1 MGAVLGLV
9 VAGEWSAWPGSGS
22 GALAC
27 CGYRL
32 PWRVRAVVV
41 GVGGLSAA
49 ARGGGPA
56 RGGARVGG
64 RGRGGAGGAVVLL
77 GWAGAGP
84 GGRPGVV
91 CAGCRG
97 LGGAGGAGAGGVGAD
112 RGRIRRGRADD

>member
-9 VAGEWSAWPGSGS
+9 VAGEWSAWPGSGF

-27 CGYRL
+27 RGYRL

-41 GVGGLSAA
+41 GVGGSSPAA
-49 ARGGGPA
+49 GGAGPA

-64 RGRGGAGGAVVLL
+64 RDQRGAERPVVLL
-77 GWAGAGP
+77 GRSAAGP
-84 GGRPGVV
+84 GGCPGVV

-97 LGGAGGAGAGGVGAD
+97 LGGAGGTSGGG
-112 RGRIRRGRADD
+112 GG

>member
-1 MGAVLGLV
+1 MGAVPGLV
-9 VAGEWSAWPGSGS
+9 VAGEWSAWPGSGF

-27 CGYRL
+27 FGYRL

-49 ARGGGPA
+49 ARGGGAA
-56 RGGARVGG
+56 RGAARVGG
-64 RGRGGAGGAVVLL
+64 RGQRGAEWAVVLL
-77 GWAGAGP
+77 GGEGAGP

-112 RGRIRRGRADD
+112 RGGLGRGR